1 MFKPSFLF
9 YKIVLLTS
17 PLREVGENSE
27 AEVVKC

>member
-1 MFKPSFLF
+1 MFKASFLF

-17 PLREVGENSE
+17 PLRGVGENSE